1 MFGLK
6 LSGKRSSSAP
16 LPPSPRAKLNSG
28 KLHLED
34 ILVDPP
40 LLAAFKDFLTA
51 TLCQENL
58 AALQVD
64 FVLFC
69 FVLFCFLF
77 WFWFWLWFFF
87 FFFFSC
93 SVQQAIEAFKAANKK
108 PIRAFLA
115 QYILDEF
122 LSITA
127 KTPVNVEATIR
138 VQTVDSI
145 QSVDDKAELER
156 DCFSVVEGALTRLLV
171 QDCLS
176 RFMSAKDYEKYKT
189 RQENLWKIFPANKL
203 PSLQEYKLKLNQSTK
218 YAPIPTMM
226 PGLLLA
232 VFSSS

>member
-1 MFGLK
+1 M
-6 LSGKRSSSAP
+6 
-16 LPPSPRAKLNSG
+16 
-28 KLHLED
+28 
-34 ILVDPP
+34 
-40 LLAAFKDFLTA
+40 
-51 TLCQENL
+51 
-58 AALQVD
+58 
-64 FVLFC
+64 
-69 FVLFCFLF
+69 
-77 WFWFWLWFFF
+77 
-87 FFFFSC
+87 
-93 SVQQAIEAFKAANKK
+93 
-108 PIRAFLA
+108 
-115 QYILDEF
+115 
-122 LSITA
+122 
-127 KTPVNVEATIR
+127 EATIR

-203 PSLQEYKLKLNQSTK
+203 PSLQEYKLKLNQSAK